1 MTQHINVL
9 FFTVALI
16 AESDYECA
24 FEFVKQKEL
33 MQNLSSLM
41 QVSDEKSQ
49 TRRWINRL
57 IKGAS
62 MLVSSLAS
70 VKDESSDSL

>member
-1 MTQHINVL
+1 
-9 FFTVALI
+9 
-16 AESDYECA
+16 
-24 FEFVKQKEL
+24 
-33 MQNLSSLM
+33 MQRLSSLM

-70 VKDESSDSL
+70 VKDESPESL